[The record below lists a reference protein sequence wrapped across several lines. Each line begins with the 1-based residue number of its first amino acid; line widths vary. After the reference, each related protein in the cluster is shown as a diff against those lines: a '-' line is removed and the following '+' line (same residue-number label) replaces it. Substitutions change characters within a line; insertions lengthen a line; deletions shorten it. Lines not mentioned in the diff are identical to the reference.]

1 MIRLAVNGADA
12 ELPEVAPRLRG
23 GIIAPWNG
31 DLAAKTFLESEATV
45 FLGASRA
52 VNLVE
57 RAVKAGK
64 HVLLTAEGGISEP
77 ALAALTAAALAAHRQ
92 LAFVNPDRFLP
103 SRQLVHQELLAGKLG
118 EPGLVR
124 LHRGEA
130 QTVQAAG
137 EEAAAL
143 PPPLIRDLDLARW
156 LIGKNPNLVFAV
168 ESPAGGAENHG
179 RFIQVHLGFPG
190 QAMALLD
197 YSSRLPA
204 GEGYQSLQV
213 IGSAGAAYANN
224 EQNMQLLYAG
234 GQPRGVK
241 ASENI
246 KQMTL
251 LLQDFLDGLAAKRDF
266 SIATSAWQS
275 CLAVASAVTRS
286 LQSRQAVSVEGR

>member
-1 MIRLAVNGADA
+1 MIRLAVCGADA

-23 GIIAPWNG
+23 GIITPWNG
-31 DLAAKTFLESEATV
+31 DLAAKAILESDAAV
-45 FLGASRA
+45 FLGAIRGA
-52 VNLVE
+52 EPAE
-57 RAVKAGK
+57 RALKAGK
-64 HVLLTAEGGISEP
+64 HVLLTSEGGISEP
-77 ALAALTAAALAAHRQ
+77 ALTALTAAALAAHRQ

-103 SRQLVHQELLAGKLG
+103 SRQLVHQEVLAGKLG

-124 LHRGEA
+124 LHRWEA
-130 QTVQAAG
+130 QAVRAAG
-137 EEAAAL
+137 EEAAAF
-143 PPPLIRDLDLARW
+143 PAPLTRDLDLARW
-156 LIGKNPNLVFAV
+156 LMGKNPNLVFA
-168 ESPAGGAENHG
+168 AGHPGQ
-179 RFIQVHLGFPG
+179 FIQVHLGFPG

-213 IGSAGAAYANN
+213 IGSAGAAYADDH
-224 EQNMQLLYAG
+224 QNVQLLYAG
-234 GQPRGVK
+234 SQPRGFK
-241 ASENI
+241 APENI

-251 LLQDFLDGLAAKRDF
+251 LLQDFLDGLASKRDF